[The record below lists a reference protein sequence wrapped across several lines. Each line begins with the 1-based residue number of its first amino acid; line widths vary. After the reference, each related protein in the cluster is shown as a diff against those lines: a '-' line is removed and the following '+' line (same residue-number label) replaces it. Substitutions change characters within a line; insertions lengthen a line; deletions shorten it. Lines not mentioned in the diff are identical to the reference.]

1 MKLEIWLFFILRV
14 KFMFLAMPRERKKCY
29 ASCCA
34 IYFKMRGEGG
44 GTLYLYTYLFH
55 DIELQINSRQNITI
69 LYQDRTRCITLY
81 HHLSWKGGYGR
92 FFLHSSP
99 IAPAAISQLLFL
111 HQERGVFFGFFFL
124 HEHIYF
130 LVLYEYLPWFITKV
144 NKYMY
149 LFFHFSSKLVFKQ
162 MCPNL
167 TTYTKR
173 TTMLMLHLVNFK
185 FPSKVDKASDILI
198 G

>member
-1 MKLEIWLFFILRV
+1 MIVFWGSNLCFLQCLE
-14 KFMFLAMPRERKKCY
+14 REKCY

-92 FFLHSSP
+92 FFPHSSP

-111 HQERGVFFGFFFL
+111 HQERGVFFWL
-124 HEHIYF
+124 
-130 LVLYEYLPWFITKV
+130 LLPSWT
-144 NKYMY
+144 Y
-149 LFFHFSSKLVFKQ
+149 LFFGPLWVSFLIYYKSK
-162 MCPNL
+162 
-167 TTYTKR
+167 
-173 TTMLMLHLVNFK
+173 
-185 FPSKVDKASDILI
+185 
-198 G
+198 

>member
-1 MKLEIWLFFILRV
+1 MVGFFPTLLQLPPPPSHNSFFCI
-14 KFMFLAMPRERKKCY
+14 KK
-29 ASCCA
+29 
-34 IYFKMRGEGG
+34 E
-44 GTLYLYTYLFH
+44 
-55 DIELQINSRQNITI
+55 
-69 LYQDRTRCITLY
+69 
-81 HHLSWKGGYGR
+81 
-92 FFLHSSP
+92 
-99 IAPAAISQLLFL
+99 
-111 HQERGVFFGFFFL
+111 VFFGFFFL

-185 FPSKVDKASDILI
+185 FPSKVDRASDINRIIRILETCFLLI
-198 G
+198 NRSSVNNRLKAVCLQCAFTIKLQF